1 MKTIRVS
8 LLAIT
13 GLAALLAMPV
23 NAQLPDPLPATNAFA
38 SPVYASNVASYSAG
52 LGSFYFSSDATVP
65 SVISTW
71 NDGPIN
77 LASILGYNP
86 FDYEGFVK
94 AIYIGE
100 TATWLNDFGYMS
112 SAAPG
117 VHTPLLT
124 GIDSLTNAVSGY
136 EVYVPHAAG
145 ESLDFFLNS
154 GAAGSGGVYHAFGA
168 VNDYSGSDLSLHT
181 KWTVVP
187 VETTYL
193 DAYGNLVTGLVDTLI
208 VGFEDAR
215 NTASYYDA
223 DFNDLVVAFQFVP
236 PRSTPV
242 PEPSTYGL
250 IGAGALLGF
259 VGYRRFKG
267 AKAQLPV
274 AAA

>member
-1 MKTIRVS
+1 MV
-8 LLAIT
+8 
-13 GLAALLAMPV
+13 
-23 NAQLPDPLPATNAFA
+23 
-38 SPVYASNVASYSAG
+38 SYSAG

-71 NDGPIN
+71 NDGAIN
-77 LASILGYNP
+77 LTSILGYNP
-86 FDYEGFVK
+86 FDYAGLVK

-124 GIDSLTNAVSGY
+124 GIDSETNAVSGY
-136 EVYVPHAAG
+136 EVYIPHAAG
-145 ESLDFFLNS
+145 ETLDFFLNS
-154 GAAGSGGVYHAFGA
+154 GGEGGVFHAFGA
-168 VNDYSGSDLSLHT
+168 INDYSGSDLSLHT
-181 KWTVVP
+181 KWTVTQ
-187 VETTYL
+187 VETTYI
-193 DAYGNLVTGLVDTLI
+193 DANGDLVTGLLDTLL

-215 NTASYYDA
+215 NSAAFYDA
-223 DFNDLVVAFQFVP
+223 DFNDLVVAFQFIP
-236 PRSTPV
+236 PRATAV

-267 AKAQLPV
+267 SKSQLP
-274 AAA
+274 AAAA